1 MGVTN
6 VQVIKDAVF
15 ASPIIS
21 GDLTMSTDA
30 KKKSDSDNLVL
41 MPDIYA
47 EDASEDEPTVEV
59 IALATPDEDTSE
71 GFDPYDT
78 ARLYKK

>member
-1 MGVTN
+1 
-6 VQVIKDAVF
+6 
-15 ASPIIS
+15 
-21 GDLTMSTDA
+21 MSTDE
-30 KKKSDSDNLVL
+30 KKRPDKDNAVL

-47 EDASEDEPTVEV
+47 EDVAKDETAAEAVVLEK
-59 IALATPDEDTSE
+59 PDEDNSE